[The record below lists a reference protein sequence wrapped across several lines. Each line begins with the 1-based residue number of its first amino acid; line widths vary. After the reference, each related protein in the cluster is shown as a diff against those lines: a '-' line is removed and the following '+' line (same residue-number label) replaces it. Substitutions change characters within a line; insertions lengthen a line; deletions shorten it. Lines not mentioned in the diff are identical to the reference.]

1 MSDKQTQNKPNGKLP
16 NGKFA
21 KGNTIGNRWQ
31 KGESGNPNGRKNAYT
46 DLIKDFSF
54 TKVGE
59 KERRQVVVAKLFQLA
74 ERGDLR
80 AIQFI
85 IERLEGKAL
94 ERQERTTK
102 SEPIQVMVLDD

>member
-1 MSDKQTQNKPNGKLP
+1 MTNKQTENRRKD
-16 NGKFA
+16 GKFA
-21 KGNTIGNRWQ
+21 KGNNMGKRWK

-54 TKVGE
+54 TKKGE
-59 KERRQVVVAKLFQLA
+59 RERREVVVSKLFQLA

-85 IERLEGKAL
+85 VERLEGKAL
-94 ERQERTTK
+94 ERMETTNK
-102 SEPIQVMVLDD
+102 SEPIQVMVIDEK